1 MNSKTQGSAAIA
13 VRGLSKDYGGVE
25 VLRDIDLQVPEGTTT
40 CLLGPSGSGKSTL
53 LRCLNWL
60 EVPGSGSVR
69 IGGEWIG
76 RQGEGAS
83 ARTMTPR
90 ELAASRCKIG
100 TVFQNFAL
108 WPHLTVLQNVMEAP
122 IHVHR
127 RPVAEVRPE
136 ALALLD
142 QVGLANKAD
151 DYPHRLS
158 GGQKQRV
165 AIARALAI
173 RPQVLLF
180 DEPTSALDPEMV
192 GEVLDVIR
200 GLSAQG
206 RTMMIV
212 THEMAFARQV
222 ADWIV
227 FLDDG
232 KLVEQ
237 DTPDNFFTR
246 PSTERA
252 RRFLARYEG

>member
-1 MNSKTQGSAAIA
+1 MNSETQASAAIA
-13 VRGLSKDYGGVE
+13 VRRLNKDFGGVE

-60 EVPGSGSVR
+60 EVPSSGSVL
-69 IGGEWIG
+69 IYGEWIG
-76 RQGEGAS
+76 RQGESAS
-83 ARTMTPR
+83 ARTMSPR
-90 ELAASRCKIG
+90 ELAAARGKIG

-127 RPVAEVRPE
+127 RPVAEVRSE

-142 QVGLANKAD
+142 QVGLANKTD
-151 DYPHRLS
+151 HYPHRLS

-206 RTMMIV
+206 RTMVIV

-237 DTPDNFFTR
+237 NTPDNFFTR

-252 RRFLARYEG
+252 RRFLSRYEG

>member
-1 MNSKTQGSAAIA
+1 MNLKNQGSAAIE
-13 VRGLSKDYGGVE
+13 VRCLSKDYGGVE

-60 EVPGSGSVR
+60 EVPSSGSVR
-69 IGGEWIG
+69 IGGEWVG

-83 ARTMTPR
+83 SRLMTSR
-90 ELAASRCKIG
+90 ELAAARCKIG

-108 WPHLTVLQNVMEAP
+108 WSHLTVLQNVMEAP
-122 IHVHR
+122 VHVHR
-127 RPVAEVRPE
+127 RPSAEVRPE
-136 ALALLD
+136 ALALLE

-192 GEVLDVIR
+192 GEVLDVIK

-252 RRFLARYEG
+252 RRFLSRYKG

>member
-1 MNSKTQGSAAIA
+1 M
-13 VRGLSKDYGGVE
+13 
-25 VLRDIDLQVPEGTTT
+25 
-40 CLLGPSGSGKSTL
+40 
-53 LRCLNWL
+53 
-60 EVPGSGSVR
+60 R

-83 ARTMTPR
+83 ARAMTPR

-200 GLSAQG
+200 NLSAQG

-212 THEMAFARQV
+212 THEMAFAREIADRVYFTDQGVIVEEGTPQQIFDEPQV
-222 ADWIV
+222 QRTKA
-227 FLDDG
+227 FL
-232 KLVEQ
+232 EQ
-237 DTPDNFFTR
+237 V
-246 PSTERA
+246 
-252 RRFLARYEG
+252 L

>member
-1 MNSKTQGSAAIA
+1 
-13 VRGLSKDYGGVE
+13 
-25 VLRDIDLQVPEGTTT
+25 
-40 CLLGPSGSGKSTL
+40 
-53 LRCLNWL
+53 
-60 EVPGSGSVR
+60 
-69 IGGEWIG
+69 
-76 RQGEGAS
+76 
-83 ARTMTPR
+83 MTPR

-108 WPHLTVLQNVMEAP
+108 WPHMTALQNVMEAP
-122 IHVHR
+122 VHVHR
-127 RPVAEVRPE
+127 RPVAEVRSE

-142 QVGLANKAD
+142 QVGLTNKAD

-206 RTMMIV
+206 RSMMIV
-212 THEMAFARQV
+212 THEMTFARQV
-222 ADWIV
+222 ADWVV

-232 KLVEQ
+232 RLVEQ